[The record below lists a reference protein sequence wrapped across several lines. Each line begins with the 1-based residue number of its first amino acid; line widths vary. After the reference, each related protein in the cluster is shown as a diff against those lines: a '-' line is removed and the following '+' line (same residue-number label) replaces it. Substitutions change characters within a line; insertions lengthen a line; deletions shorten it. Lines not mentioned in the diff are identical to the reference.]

1 LFSLFKRSAAAP
13 GRAGV
18 VVSDEGVA
26 LAVVEPGRAGRARLA
41 HCEFRQCARDAVSE
55 CVAQLVADSGL
66 GRMATSAVLPSGG
79 YQLVLVEAPDVLP
92 AELKAAI
99 RWRVKDMIDFGIED
113 AVIDV
118 FEPPA
123 PSRRQQQRSMY
134 AIAARREAVQR
145 TVDVLSP
152 VAKGFDVIDIP
163 ELCLRNIAALLPAD
177 EAGLALLHQ
186 HGTTAELILTRAGK
200 LYLSRHI
207 DLSRHMGF
215 ADDGLPDSAALSL
228 ELQRSLDYYESHFD
242 QPPINSLFV
251 VPCDPRS
258 EALAAGLG
266 RESALHVGVVDLNE
280 LFECATP
287 LDAALQARCLLA
299 AGAALRLE
307 RTRL

>member
-1 LFSLFKRSAAAP
+1 MFSLFKRSAAAP

-18 VVSDEGVA
+18 FVSDEGVA

-41 HCEFRQCARDAVSE
+41 HCEFRECARDAVPE
-55 CVAQLVADSGL
+55 CVTQMFADSGL
-66 GRMATSAVLPSGG
+66 GRTATSAVLPSGG

-134 AIAARREAVQR
+134 AIAARRDAVQR

-207 DLSRHMGF
+207 DLSRHMGLT
-215 ADDGLPDSAALSL
+215 DDGLPDSAALSL

-266 RESALHVGVVDLNE
+266 RESALR
-280 LFECATP
+280 
-287 LDAALQARCLLA
+287 ALQA
-299 AGAALRLE
+299 AGFKISLIRDITPIPHNGC
-307 RTRL
+307 RPPKRRRV

>member
-1 LFSLFKRSAAAP
+1 VLR
-13 GRAGV
+13 
-18 VVSDEGVA
+18 
-26 LAVVEPGRAGRARLA
+26 
-41 HCEFRQCARDAVSE
+41 HCEFRACAPDAVANCLARMFDE
-55 CVAQLVADSGL
+55 VGL
-66 GRMATSAVLPSGG
+66 GRTPTSAVLPASG

-123 PSRRQQQRSMY
+123 PSRRQQQRLMY
-134 AIAARREAVQR
+134 AIAARREVVQH
-145 TVDVLSP
+145 TVDVMAP
-152 VAKGFDVIDIP
+152 VAKGFDVIDVP

-177 EAGLALLHQ
+177 EQGLALLFQ
-186 HGTTAELILTRAGK
+186 HGGTAELILTRAGK
-200 LYLSRHI
+200 LYFSRHI
-207 DLSRHMGF
+207 DLSRHL
-215 ADDGLPDSAALSL
+215 APDDGGLADHAALSL

-242 QPPINSLFV
+242 QPPINSLYV
-251 VPCDPRS
+251 VPSDPRS

-266 RESALHVGVVDLNE
+266 RESALRVAVADLAG
-280 LFECATP
+280 LFDCASP
-287 LDAALQARCLLA
+287 PDASTQTHCLLA

>member
-18 VVSDEGVA
+18 FVSDEGVA

-41 HCEFRQCARDAVSE
+41 HCEFRECARDAVPE
-55 CVAQLVADSGL
+55 CVTQMFADSGL
-66 GRMATSAVLPSGG
+66 GRTATSAVLPSGG

-134 AIAARREAVQR
+134 AIAARRDAVQR

-228 ELQRSLDYYESHFD
+228 ELQRSLDYYERHFA
-242 QPPINSLFV
+242 QAPVQSIVFA
-251 VPCDPRS
+251 PCGLPLGGACAYLHSQLGMTVR
-258 EALAAGLG
+258 AL
-266 RESALHVGVVDLNE
+266 DLNE
-280 LFECATP
+280 VLQAGAP
-287 LDAALQARCLLA
+287 LDAATQARCVLA
-299 AGAALRLE
+299 VGGALRREEVAL
-307 RTRL
+307 